1 MFGRYKQKGEDMK
14 RTEAEEL
21 YGKQVIATQLIDLTN
36 SVADEALNILRDF
49 YPQGITGEVLDLLD
63 KEENMEIFY
72 DKIFDAVQECFTLP
86 QIKILNQS
94 NPDSGNYH
102 LMYKRLHEH
111 FKEKIAEAGIEEPP
125 ILLQADYDE
134 LYDVLFREMEN
145 CTPEPCDKNP
155 NMWREI
161 AKSREIDYKK
171 IQERFKD

>member
-1 MFGRYKQKGEDMK
+1 MK
-14 RTEAEEL
+14 RKEAEEL
-21 YGKQVIATQLIDLTN
+21 YGKQVIATQLVDLTN
-36 SVADEALNILRDF
+36 SVADETLNILRDF
-49 YPQGITGEVLDLLD
+49 YPQGITREVMDLLD

-145 CTPEPCDKNP
+145 CTPEPRDKNP

-161 AKSREIDYKK
+161 PKSREIDYKK
-171 IQERFKD
+171 IQERFKE

>member
-1 MFGRYKQKGEDMK
+1 MK

-21 YGKQVIATQLIDLTN
+21 YGKQVIATQLVDLTN
-36 SVADEALNILRDF
+36 SVADETLNILRDF
-49 YPQGITGEVLDLLD
+49 YPQGITGEVMDLLD

-145 CTPEPCDKNP
+145 CTTEPCDKNP